1 VVYLGPEGTFSHFAA
16 MAALGRAG
24 EFEPK
29 PSIDDVFAAVAAR
42 EADLGLV
49 PLENSLQGT
58 VGQSLDLFMRHD
70 VFVQAEVYCKISH
83 ALLSKATDLAH
94 VKTVYSHPQPLAQCA
109 GWLRAHLPKARII
122 PTESTAA
129 AALRILK
136 TPSAAAIGHRRLGEM
151 HNLNVLAARIEDLP
165 DNWTRFLIIG
175 PADTKQENRDKTAIL
190 FNLPD
195 KPGALHSVLAKLAG
209 RDINMTKLES
219 RPFRGENGKYVF
231 FAACRCEFSRAEY
244 AKLLDE
250 LRACTHA
257 SIQGCYPAARIFDV
271 SGGTEVIEDRARPD
285 LGRVLRPFPNP
296 SPAGG
301 NVSPRT
307 PPTGADESFL
317 KEGPHGGN
325 FFQKV
330 PPWPPEAIMN
340 RAAPVVVTAP
350 PSKSCPTRGAHPG
363 ARWRRRVPGPACS
376 KAKTGAHPACLA
388 PWAQRLRGHR
398 RRIRGRG
405 PWPGRP
411 QRRGRGPVCWT

>member
-1 VVYLGPEGTFSHFAA
+1 MAAKTTSKPKTPAKPKTAAPAAPAASPEDLERFLSGVRRDIDAIDDAILDLLNRRAAASIEVGRRKSGTSQAVFKPFREKEVLKRLAAKNAGPLPTEHLRVIYREILSSSRRLQRPEKVVYLGPEGTFSHFAA

-175 PADTKQENRDKTAIL
+175 PADTKQENRDKTSIL

-219 RPFRGENGKYVF
+219 RPFRGEKWKYVF
-231 FAACRCEFSRAEY
+231 FADLQCDLSRAEY

-250 LRACTHA
+250 LRACTH
-257 SIQGCYPAARIFDV
+257 SLRILGCYPAGPHIDV
-271 SGGTEVIEDRARPD
+271 SGGTEVIE
-285 LGRVLRPFPNP
+285 
-296 SPAGG
+296 
-301 NVSPRT
+301 
-307 PPTGADESFL
+307 E
-317 KEGPHGGN
+317 
-325 FFQKV
+325 
-330 PPWPPEAIMN
+330 
-340 RAAPVVVTAP
+340 
-350 PSKSCPTRGAHPG
+350 
-363 ARWRRRVPGPACS
+363 
-376 KAKTGAHPACLA
+376 
-388 PWAQRLRGHR
+388 
-398 RRIRGRG
+398 
-405 PWPGRP
+405 
-411 QRRGRGPVCWT
+411 

>member
-1 VVYLGPEGTFSHFAA
+1 MAAETSAKPKTPAKAKTAAPAAPPASGITPEGLEGFLSGVRRDIDAIDDAILDLLNRRAAASIEVGRRKSGTSQAVFKPFREKEVLKRLAAKNAGPLPTEHLRVIYREILSSSRRLQRPEKVVYLGPEGTFSHFAA

-175 PADTKQENRDKTAIL
+175 PADTKQENRDKTSIL

-195 KPGALHSVLAKLAG
+195 KPGSLHSVLAKLAG

-219 RPFRGENGKYVF
+219 RPFRGEKWKYVF
-231 FAACRCEFSRAEY
+231 FADLQCDLSRAEY

-250 LRACTHA
+250 LRACTH
-257 SIQGCYPAARIFDV
+257 SLRILGCYPAGPHIDV
-271 SGGTEVIEDRARPD
+271 SGGTEVIE
-285 LGRVLRPFPNP
+285 
-296 SPAGG
+296 
-301 NVSPRT
+301 
-307 PPTGADESFL
+307 E
-317 KEGPHGGN
+317 
-325 FFQKV
+325 
-330 PPWPPEAIMN
+330 
-340 RAAPVVVTAP
+340 
-350 PSKSCPTRGAHPG
+350 
-363 ARWRRRVPGPACS
+363 
-376 KAKTGAHPACLA
+376 
-388 PWAQRLRGHR
+388 
-398 RRIRGRG
+398 
-405 PWPGRP
+405 
-411 QRRGRGPVCWT
+411 

>member
-1 VVYLGPEGTFSHFAA
+1 MADRKPSPAAPAGPDAPGGPAASPEDLERFLSGVRRDIDAIDDAILDLLNRRAAASLEVGRRKAGTSQAVFKPFREKEVLKRLAAMNKGPLPTEHLRVIYREILSSSRRLQRPEKVVYLGPEGTFSHFAA
-16 MAALGRAG
+16 MATLGRAG

-58 VGQSLDLFMRHD
+58 VGQSLDLFMRFD

-94 VKTVYSHPQPLAQCA
+94 VKTVYSHPQPQAQCA

-136 TPSAAAIGHRRLGEM
+136 TPSAAAIGHCRLGEM
-151 HNLNVLAARIEDLP
+151 HNLNVLAAHIEDLP

-175 PADTKQENRDKTAIL
+175 PADTKQENRDKTSIL

-195 KPGALHSVLAKLAG
+195 KPGSLHRVLAKLAG

-219 RPFRGENGKYVF
+219 RPFRGEKWKYVF
-231 FAACRCEFSRAEY
+231 FADLQCDLSRAEY

-250 LRACTHA
+250 LRACTH
-257 SIQGCYPAARIFDV
+257 SLRILGCYPAGPHIDV
-271 SGGTEVIEDRARPD
+271 SGGTEVIE
-285 LGRVLRPFPNP
+285 
-296 SPAGG
+296 
-301 NVSPRT
+301 
-307 PPTGADESFL
+307 E
-317 KEGPHGGN
+317 
-325 FFQKV
+325 
-330 PPWPPEAIMN
+330 
-340 RAAPVVVTAP
+340 
-350 PSKSCPTRGAHPG
+350 
-363 ARWRRRVPGPACS
+363 
-376 KAKTGAHPACLA
+376 
-388 PWAQRLRGHR
+388 
-398 RRIRGRG
+398 
-405 PWPGRP
+405 
-411 QRRGRGPVCWT
+411 